1 MAKAV
6 MKKNWFE
13 IIAPD
18 VFDNETVSETPAE
31 KDHDVLE
38 RTVKVGLKDLMPSSD
53 KYYMDVTLQVRE
65 VDGKKAK
72 TELVGHTT
80 SKEFVSKMVRRRSDR
95 IDQVSDVTTKD
106 DRRVRVKLIASTIK
120 NTNSAAKTSIRKK
133 MDELVHEKAEK
144 KDYDD
149 FMRSI
154 FQGEFQEEVNDAC
167 STIYPLRSVEFRK
180 TELLN

>member
-6 MKKNWFE
+6 MNKNWFE
-13 IIAPD
+13 IVAPD

-31 KDHDVLE
+31 KDTDVLD
-38 RTVKVGLKDLMPSSD
+38 RTVKVSLNDLMPSSD
-53 KYYMDVTLQVRE
+53 KYYMDVFLQVRT

-72 TELVGHTT
+72 TELTGHTT

-95 IDQVSDVTTKD
+95 IDQVTDVTTSD
-106 DRRVRVKLIASTIK
+106 DRSVRVKLIAGTIK

-133 MDELVHEKAEK
+133 MDEMVEEKAAK
-144 KDYDD
+144 MDYDE
-149 FMRSI
+149 FMRAI
-154 FQGEFQEEVNDAC
+154 FQGELQQEINDAC
-167 STIYPLRSVEFRK
+167 SKIYPLRSVEFRK